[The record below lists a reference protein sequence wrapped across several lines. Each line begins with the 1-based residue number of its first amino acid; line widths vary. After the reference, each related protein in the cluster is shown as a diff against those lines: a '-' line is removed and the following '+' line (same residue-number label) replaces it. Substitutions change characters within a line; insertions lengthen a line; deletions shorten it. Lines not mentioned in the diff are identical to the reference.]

1 MIAELKATEHG
12 QVLVVPGIACVLDT
26 EAQLTISDHSVS
38 LLQVATALKG
48 ETCSDGVGGHV
59 AITSVDILAASIL
72 TIMGSIG
79 VVLSV
84 DTTVLSVHR
93 ISIVKL
99 IFIDAQHRSIEVIH
113 EEEGRDYIQSF
124 CVPFIISSRTIVGVG
139 SQLIN
144 TVGQALYYLRSLKCG
159 VVTSSHGIYIQ
170 EAQIAV
176 YVPVATIARGLAIPT
191 IPFFIGIEIG
201 VHYQSSGI

>member
-1 MIAELKATEHG
+1 
-12 QVLVVPGIACVLDT
+12 
-26 EAQLTISDHSVS
+26 
-38 LLQVATALKG
+38 
-48 ETCSDGVGGHV
+48 
-59 AITSVDILAASIL
+59 
-72 TIMGSIG
+72 MGSIG

-113 EEEGRDYIQSF
+113 EEEGRDDVQ
-124 CVPFIISSRTIVGVG
+124 PFSIPFVISSRTIVGVG

-176 YVPVATIARGLAIPT
+176 YVPVATIAGGFAIPT
-191 IPFFIGIEIG
+191 IPFFIGIEVGI
-201 VHYQSSGI
+201 HYQSSGI